1 MGYQVQDASL
11 INETALPAAASTTV
25 HGASFD
31 LENGPMGDVVA
42 DFQFNVAL
50 PVLNATELPNTDT
63 LTVDIEHSLDNVTF
77 TTLIPQVLIATGAG
91 GVGSAAAV
99 FATRLPVDINRYV
112 RASATTSAGTATM
125 AASNMT
131 CWLTF

>member
-11 INETALPAAASTTV
+11 VNATALPATASATV

-31 LENGPMGDVVA
+31 LENGPMGDLLA

-50 PVLNATELPNTDT
+50 PALTATELPTTDT

-91 GVGSAAAV
+91 GVGSAAAT
-99 FATRLPVDINRYV
+99 FSTRL
-112 RASATTSAGTATM
+112 
-125 AASNMT
+125 
-131 CWLTF
+131 